1 MMLHKLRA
9 GLRLSR
15 QERTI
20 LARAWARLLVA
31 DLLLR
36 FLPLPRVQ
44 KLLAARPRRRGGE
57 TATAPTLRVLRA
69 VDVAARHHLY
79 PMHCLQR
86 ALVLQSMLGTY
97 GVHTDLRLGV
107 RREAGELRAH
117 AWIEHQGQPLG
128 ESADVQREFSPL
140 AGAGEGE

>member
-1 MMLHKLRA
+1 MMLRKLRA
-9 GLRLSR
+9 GLNLSR
-15 QERTI
+15 QERAI
-20 LARAWARLLVA
+20 AARAWARLLVA

-44 KLLAARPRRRGGE
+44 KLLAARPRRRRGE
-57 TATAPTLRVLRA
+57 TAVPASRVLRA
-69 VDVAARHHLY
+69 VDLAARHHLY

-86 ALVLQSMLGTY
+86 ALVLQSMLGAY

-117 AWIEHQGQPLG
+117 AWIEHEGQPLG
-128 ESADVQREFSPL
+128 ESPDVEREFSPL
-140 AGAGEGE
+140 ASAGEGG